1 MAEAILKRWGGQD
14 FNPYSAGVEPS
25 CEARPHAKE
34 FLRAHRIWH
43 PDLRCKNYREFLA
56 PEAPSMDFII
66 SLGEH
71 PPVWM
76 STVWPGHPK
85 IIHWHIS
92 EPILNGSEARKNLL
106 FQPDLCGIREPNQT
120 FGARLSERGDQKS
133 RDGGVIVCARSEYR
147 DA

>member
-25 CEARPHAKE
+25 CEARPHAEE

-92 EPILNGSEARKNLL
+92 EPILNGSEAEKTYSFNRTFAEFENRIRLL
-106 FQPDLCGIREPNQT
+106 VLVY
-120 FGARLSERGDQKS
+120 QKEATK
-133 RDGGVIVCARSEYR
+133 RA
-147 DA
+147 ATAA